1 MGISNRETGVCKGP
15 EAGRKEFL
23 CSREGRAAKPRVGKE
38 ERVEVGK
45 GPGGVRDEAEPCRQ
59 EVAFCS
65 KWNI

>member
-1 MGISNRETGVCKGP
+1 MGISSRETGACKGP

-45 GPGGVRDEAEPCRQ
+45 GPGG
-59 EVAFCS
+59 
-65 KWNI
+65 